1 MSLWQRWRPWLR
13 QERVLLVELA
23 TMLLM
28 ALVIGVYFLEHFS
41 ARLEEQQRQELTSL
55 ARQTALR
62 AAESMVG
69 DDLISLNVIARETRA
84 LDTVSEARFLG
95 VARQPLA
102 GGELPSAAT
111 VRVEVPVALADG
123 EPAGALVL
131 AARPSTAREG
141 LESGYVL
148 VVLGVLLLRVA
159 GEVMWRRIQRGQPA
173 GAGDETPGTGLDS
186 DEAEALD
193 GAPPSIVFRR
203 PQGNGGPGGSDLRLS
218 IVNFDHFRQRYT
230 ADALRALLDD
240 YHHLL
245 SEVARLYGGQ
255 VERGL
260 GDRALVRFPG
270 QPLSSTSF
278 AALCAGLLFLRL
290 TRLQGPRRKSH
301 QAPALEFKALVC
313 DDFGEEESWAL
324 CVAGVPGRLQVP
336 ESQLTRGELDVKAL
350 YQPERALTVMSGE
363 RQVRLQ
369 PVEQLAYRYQALLR
383 SQAEAV
389 MGDGLGSGPAGEDG
403 VSPSR

>member
-1 MSLWQRWRPWLR
+1 R

-62 AAESMVG
+62 AAESMVS

-84 LDTVSEARFLG
+84 LDTVSEARFLS

-159 GEVMWRRIQRGQPA
+159 GEVMW
-173 GAGDETPGTGLDS
+173 
-186 DEAEALD
+186 
-193 GAPPSIVFRR
+193 
-203 PQGNGGPGGSDLRLS
+203 
-218 IVNFDHFRQRYT
+218 
-230 ADALRALLDD
+230 
-240 YHHLL
+240 
-245 SEVARLYGGQ
+245 
-255 VERGL
+255 
-260 GDRALVRFPG
+260 
-270 QPLSSTSF
+270 
-278 AALCAGLLFLRL
+278 
-290 TRLQGPRRKSH
+290 
-301 QAPALEFKALVC
+301 
-313 DDFGEEESWAL
+313 
-324 CVAGVPGRLQVP
+324 
-336 ESQLTRGELDVKAL
+336 
-350 YQPERALTVMSGE
+350 
-363 RQVRLQ
+363 
-369 PVEQLAYRYQALLR
+369 
-383 SQAEAV
+383 
-389 MGDGLGSGPAGEDG
+389 
-403 VSPSR
+403 